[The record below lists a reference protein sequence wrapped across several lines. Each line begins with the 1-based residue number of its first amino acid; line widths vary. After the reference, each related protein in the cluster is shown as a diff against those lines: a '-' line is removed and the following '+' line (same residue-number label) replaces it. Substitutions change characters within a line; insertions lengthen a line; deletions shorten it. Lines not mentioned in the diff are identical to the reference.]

1 MFHLAKKSED
11 AFPSVQKLTR
21 YFSVDD
27 KYLYSAVRVLVLGGW
42 SDVLESEQGK
52 TVHYRP
58 VGHEEWAGRHPGF
71 CVHKGIGELPYSEG
85 DELGRARY
93 GIMGGEMY
101 HPNLLKGLRNTG
113 ASDDAIKSAAHSFMK
128 TDHGRGGGK
137 ERRKRFQAYLRAH
150 ATDSNKLP
158 A

>member
-1 MFHLAKKSED
+1 
-11 AFPSVQKLTR
+11 
-21 YFSVDD
+21 
-27 KYLYSAVRVLVLGGW
+27 
-42 SDVLESEQGK
+42 
-52 TVHYRP
+52 
-58 VGHEEWAGRHPGF
+58 
-71 CVHKGIGELPYSEG
+71 
-85 DELGRARY
+85 
-93 GIMGGEMY
+93 MY